1 MNFLA
6 HAYLS
11 GNSTK
16 LLVGNFIGDFVKGKQ
31 YRNLEEEV
39 AQGVLLHRA
48 IDDFTDQHP
57 VVGQSKAKL
66 REKYRHYA
74 GVIVDM
80 AYDHFLASNW
90 SRYHSQGLL
99 EYTKKVYAII
109 EDHNPILPGRMETML
124 HYMKQDNWLYQY
136 ATLEGIDQAL
146 TGMSRRTK
154 FDSKM
159 DEAVIDIENHY
170 EDLKEEF
177 ETFLPDAVKFVKEQG
192 VAWH

>member
-90 SRYHSQGLL
+90 SRYHWQGLL

-109 EDHNPILPGRMETML
+109 ENHNPILPGRMETML

-170 EDLKEEF
+170 QDLKEEF

>member
-170 EDLKEEF
+170 QDLKEEF

>member
-170 EDLKEEF
+170 QDLKKEF

-192 VAWH
+192 VVWH

>member
-124 HYMKQDNWLYQY
+124 HYMKHDNWLYQY
-136 ATLEGIDQAL
+136 ATLEGIDKAL

-170 EDLKEEF
+170 QDLKAEF
-177 ETFLPDAVKFVKEQG
+177 ETFLPDAVKFAKEQG

>member
-109 EDHNPILPGRMETML
+109 ENHNPILPGRMETML

-170 EDLKEEF
+170 QDLKEEF

>member
-90 SRYHSQGLL
+90 SRYHWQGLL

-170 EDLKEEF
+170 QDLKEEF

-192 VAWH
+192 VVWH

>member
-109 EDHNPILPGRMETML
+109 EDHNPILPGRLETML

-170 EDLKEEF
+170 QDLKEEF

>member
-170 EDLKEEF
+170 QDLKKEF

>member
-170 EDLKEEF
+170 QDLKAEF
-177 ETFLPDAVKFVKEQG
+177 ETFLPDAVKFAKEQG

>member
-136 ATLEGIDQAL
+136 ATLEGIDKAL

-170 EDLKEEF
+170 QDLKAEF
-177 ETFLPDAVKFVKEQG
+177 ETFLPDAVKFAKEQG